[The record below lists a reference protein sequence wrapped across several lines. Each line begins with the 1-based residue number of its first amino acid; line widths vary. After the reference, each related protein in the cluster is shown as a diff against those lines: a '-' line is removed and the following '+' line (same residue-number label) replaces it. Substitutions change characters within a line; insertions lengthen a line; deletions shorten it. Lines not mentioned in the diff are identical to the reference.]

1 MVRITE
7 LYVISIDKGE
17 DSWAIEGEV
26 TFEEDLST
34 NFEVTYNI
42 EDDELEDLYLE
53 VDPGKYDKHE
63 FKKMVIDAA
72 MEYED

>member
-7 LYVISIDKGE
+7 LYIISIDRNE

-34 NFEVTYNI
+34 NFAVTYNT
-42 EDDELEDLYLE
+42 EDDELEDLNIE
-53 VDPGKYDKHE
+53 INPGNYDKKD
-63 FKKMVIDAA
+63 FKHMVIAA
-72 MEYED
+72 ALEYEE